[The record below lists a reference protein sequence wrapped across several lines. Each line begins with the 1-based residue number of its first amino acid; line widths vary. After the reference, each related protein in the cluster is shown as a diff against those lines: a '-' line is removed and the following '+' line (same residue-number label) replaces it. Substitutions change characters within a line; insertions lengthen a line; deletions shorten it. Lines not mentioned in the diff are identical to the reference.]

1 MISLIVAASTNNAI
15 GKANQ
20 MLWHLPE
27 DFKFFKNTT
36 WGMPIIMG
44 RKTFESIGK
53 PLPGRMNIVITS
65 NTDWKVD
72 GVQVAPNIDDAIKL
86 AETANAKEIFI
97 TGGGEIYKQTIG
109 IADKIYITKV
119 NTIIDGDVY
128 FPEID
133 ETVWELSFEK
143 NVKADDK
150 NAFDMNFQSWIR
162 KQYS

>member
-65 NTDWKVD
+65 NTDWKID
-72 GVQVAPNIDDAIKL
+72 GVQVAANIDDAIKL

-97 TGGGEIYKQTIG
+97 TGGGEIYKQTIV